1 MNTGHDPAAFHRRA
15 AAFGLGAALT
25 STFGQSIFIGLFGA
39 QIQAGLGITPGQ
51 WGALYGLATAIS
63 GLSMFGL
70 GAMAD
75 RVAAARAIT
84 VALLILAIGATTMAA
99 AQAPWMLALAFF
111 CLRLGGQG
119 LCSHIAIVTA
129 ARHAR
134 KRGRNIAIA
143 AFGFILGEALMPLL
157 VTALL
162 GWTDWRWV
170 WAGAAALVLL
180 GALPLLRLAAA
191 PLPTV
196 LPPQAGAAA
205 HPADVADVAM
215 RRRDLLRH
223 PVFLAA
229 LPVML
234 VFPFVVTTVFVH
246 QGSISA
252 LRGWSPPQVAIA
264 YLCFAGSQAVT
275 TWLAGRLVDHSGAVQ
290 MFRYYLLPLA
300 AGVLIGAYA
309 APELAV
315 WGLYLGLGMGSGCQS
330 VMSGALW
337 AELFGI
343 RRLGL
348 VRGVF
353 TALMVLSTAAS
364 PPLLGMALQNEV
376 PLTLLAAVVAAYAVL
391 VPQLAVRWLRP
402 APALAGN
409 A

>member
-1 MNTGHDPAAFHRRA
+1 MHRRA
-15 AAFGLGAALT
+15 AAFGLAAALT

-39 QIQAGLGITPGQ
+39 QIQAELGLSPSS
-51 WGALYGLATAIS
+51 WGALYGLATGIS
-63 GLSMFGL
+63 GMTMFWL
-70 GAMAD
+70 GALAD

-84 VALLILAIGATTMAA
+84 LALLILATGAATMAV

-134 KRGRNIAIA
+134 LRGRNIAIA
-143 AFGFILGEALMPLL
+143 AFGFILGEATMPLL
-157 VTALL
+157 ITALL

-170 WAGAAALVLL
+170 WAGAGMVVLL
-180 GALPLLRLAAA
+180 GALPLLRQLAA
-191 PLPTV
+191 PLPLAT
-196 LPPQAGAAA
+196 PRAATGTEAAA
-205 HPADVADVAM
+205 TTM

-223 PVFLAA
+223 PAFLAA
-229 LPVML
+229 LPVAL
-234 VFPFVVTTVFVH
+234 VFPFVVTSVFLH

-252 LRGWSPPQVAIA
+252 LRAWSPQQVAIA

-290 MFRYYLLPLA
+290 MFRFYLLPLA
-300 AGVLIGAYA
+300 AGVLIGAF
-309 APELAV
+309 APPHLAV
-315 WGLYLGLGMGSGCQS
+315 WGLYIGLGMGSGCQS

-343 RRLGL
+343 ERLGL

-353 TALMVLSTAAS
+353 TALMVLATAAS
-364 PPLLGMALQNEV
+364 PPLLGLALQNQI
-376 PLTLLAAVVAAYAVL
+376 PLTLMAGIVAIYAVVM
-391 VPQLAVRWLRP
+391 PQIAVRWLRKAPP
-402 APALAGN
+402 AQMANG
-409 A
+409 

>member
-1 MNTGHDPAAFHRRA
+1 MNTPHDRPPSLHRRA
-15 AAFGLGAALT
+15 AAFGLAAALT

-39 QIQAGLGITPGQ
+39 QIQAELGLSPST
-51 WGALYGLATAIS
+51 WGALYGLATGIS
-63 GLSMFGL
+63 GMTMFWL
-70 GAMAD
+70 GALAD

-84 VALLILAIGATTMAA
+84 LALLILAAGAATMAV

-134 KRGRNIAIA
+134 LRGRNIAIA
-143 AFGFILGEALMPLL
+143 AFGFILGEATMPLL
-157 VTALL
+157 ITALL

-170 WAGAAALVLL
+170 WAGAGVVLLL
-180 GALPLLRLAAA
+180 GALPLLRRVAA
-191 PLPTV
+191 PLPLAT
-196 LPPQAGAAA
+196 PPVATGTAAA
-205 HPADVADVAM
+205 ATTM

-223 PVFLAA
+223 PAFLAA
-229 LPVML
+229 LPVAL
-234 VFPFVVTTVFVH
+234 VFPFVVTSVFLH

-252 LRGWSPPQVAIA
+252 LRAWSPQQVAIA

-290 MFRYYLLPLA
+290 MFRFYLLPLA

-309 APELAV
+309 PPHLAV
-315 WGLYLGLGMGSGCQS
+315 WGLYIGLGMGSGCQS

-343 RRLGL
+343 ERLGL

-353 TALMVLSTAAS
+353 TALMVLATAAS
-364 PPLLGMALQNEV
+364 PPLLGLALQNQI
-376 PLTLLAAVVAAYAVL
+376 PLTLLAGVVAAYAV
-391 VPQLAVRWLRP
+391 VMPQIAVRWLRK
-402 APALAGN
+402 APAAQMADG
-409 A
+409 

>member
-1 MNTGHDPAAFHRRA
+1 MNTPHDRPPSLHRRA
-15 AAFGLGAALT
+15 AAFGLAAALT

-39 QIQAGLGITPGQ
+39 QIQAELGLSPST
-51 WGALYGLATAIS
+51 WGALYGLATGIS
-63 GLSMFGL
+63 GMTMFWL
-70 GAMAD
+70 GALAD

-84 VALLILAIGATTMAA
+84 LALLILAAGAATMAV

-134 KRGRNIAIA
+134 LRGRNIAIA
-143 AFGFILGEALMPLL
+143 AFGFILGEATMPLL
-157 VTALL
+157 ITALL

-170 WAGAAALVLL
+170 WAGAGVVLLL
-180 GALPLLRLAAA
+180 GALPLLRRVAA
-191 PLPTV
+191 PLPLAT
-196 LPPQAGAAA
+196 PPAATGTAAA
-205 HPADVADVAM
+205 ATTM

-223 PVFLAA
+223 PAFLAA
-229 LPVML
+229 LPVAL
-234 VFPFVVTTVFVH
+234 VFPFVVTSVFLH

-252 LRGWSPPQVAIA
+252 LRAWSPQQLAIA

-290 MFRYYLLPLA
+290 MFRFYLLPLA

-309 APELAV
+309 PPHLAV
-315 WGLYLGLGMGSGCQS
+315 WGLYIGLGMGSGCQS

-343 RRLGL
+343 ERLGL

-353 TALMVLSTAAS
+353 TALMVLATAAS
-364 PPLLGMALQNEV
+364 PPLLGLALQNQI
-376 PLTLLAAVVAAYAVL
+376 PLTLLAGVVAAYAV
-391 VPQLAVRWLRP
+391 VMPQIAVRWLRK
-402 APALAGN
+402 APAAQMADG
-409 A
+409 

>member
-1 MNTGHDPAAFHRRA
+1 MNTPHDRPPSLHRRA
-15 AAFGLGAALT
+15 AAFGLAAALT

-39 QIQAGLGITPGQ
+39 QIQAELGLSPST
-51 WGALYGLATAIS
+51 WGSLYGLATGIS
-63 GLSMFGL
+63 GMTMFWL
-70 GAMAD
+70 GALAD

-84 VALLILAIGATTMAA
+84 LALLILAAGAATMAV

-134 KRGRNIAIA
+134 LRGRNIAIA
-143 AFGFILGEALMPLL
+143 AFGFILGEATMPLL
-157 VTALL
+157 ITALL

-170 WAGAAALVLL
+170 WAGAGVVLLL
-180 GALPLLRLAAA
+180 GALPLLRRVAA
-191 PLPTV
+191 PLPLAT
-196 LPPQAGAAA
+196 PPAATGTAAA
-205 HPADVADVAM
+205 ATTM

-223 PVFLAA
+223 PAFLAA
-229 LPVML
+229 LPVAL
-234 VFPFVVTTVFVH
+234 VFPFVVTSVFLH

-252 LRGWSPPQVAIA
+252 LRAWSPQQVAIA

-290 MFRYYLLPLA
+290 MFRFYLLPLA

-309 APELAV
+309 PPHLAV
-315 WGLYLGLGMGSGCQS
+315 WGLYIGLGMGSGCQS

-343 RRLGL
+343 ERLGL

-353 TALMVLSTAAS
+353 TALMVLATAAS
-364 PPLLGMALQNEV
+364 PPLLGLALQNQI
-376 PLTLLAAVVAAYAVL
+376 PLTLLAGVVAAYAV
-391 VPQLAVRWLRP
+391 VMPQIAVRWLRK
-402 APALAGN
+402 APAAQMADG
-409 A
+409 

>member
-1 MNTGHDPAAFHRRA
+1 MNNPHDRLPSLHRRA
-15 AAFGLGAALT
+15 AAFGLAAALT

-39 QIQAGLGITPGQ
+39 QIQAELGLSPST
-51 WGALYGLATAIS
+51 WGALYGLATGIS
-63 GLSMFGL
+63 GMTMFWL
-70 GAMAD
+70 GALAD
-75 RVAAARAIT
+75 RVAAGRAIT
-84 VALLILAIGATTMAA
+84 LALLILAAGAATMAV

-134 KRGRNIAIA
+134 LRGRNIAIA
-143 AFGFILGEALMPLL
+143 AFGFILGEATMPLL
-157 VTALL
+157 ITALL

-170 WAGAAALVLL
+170 WAGAGVVLLL
-180 GALPLLRLAAA
+180 GALPLLRRVAA
-191 PLPTV
+191 PLPQAT
-196 LPPQAGAAA
+196 PPVATGTAA
-205 HPADVADVAM
+205 VATTM

-223 PVFLAA
+223 PAFLAA
-229 LPVML
+229 LPVAL
-234 VFPFVVTTVFVH
+234 VFPFVVTSVFLH

-252 LRGWSPPQVAIA
+252 LRAWSPQQVAIA

-290 MFRYYLLPLA
+290 MFRFYLLPLA

-309 APELAV
+309 PPHLAV
-315 WGLYLGLGMGSGCQS
+315 WGLYIGLGMGSGCQS

-343 RRLGL
+343 ERLGL

-353 TALMVLSTAAS
+353 TALMVLATAAS
-364 PPLLGMALQNEV
+364 PPLLGLALQNQI
-376 PLTLLAAVVAAYAVL
+376 PLTLLAGVVAAYAV
-391 VPQLAVRWLRP
+391 VMPQIAVRWLRK
-402 APALAGN
+402 APAAQMADG
-409 A
+409 

>member
-1 MNTGHDPAAFHRRA
+1 MNTPHDRPPSLHRRA
-15 AAFGLGAALT
+15 AAFGLAAALT

-39 QIQAGLGITPGQ
+39 QIQAELGLSPST
-51 WGALYGLATAIS
+51 WGALYGLATGIS
-63 GLSMFGL
+63 GMTMFWL
-70 GAMAD
+70 GALAD

-84 VALLILAIGATTMAA
+84 LALLILAAGAATMAV

-134 KRGRNIAIA
+134 LRGRNIAIA
-143 AFGFILGEALMPLL
+143 AFGFILGEATMPLL
-157 VTALL
+157 ITALL

-170 WAGAAALVLL
+170 WAGAGVVLLL
-180 GALPLLRLAAA
+180 GALPLLRRVAA
-191 PLPTV
+191 PLPLAT
-196 LPPQAGAAA
+196 PPAATGTAAA
-205 HPADVADVAM
+205 ATTM

-223 PVFLAA
+223 PAFLAA
-229 LPVML
+229 LPVAL
-234 VFPFVVTTVFVH
+234 VFPFVVTSVFLH

-252 LRGWSPPQVAIA
+252 LRAWSPQQVAIA

-290 MFRYYLLPLA
+290 MFRFYLLPLA

-309 APELAV
+309 PPHLAV
-315 WGLYLGLGMGSGCQS
+315 WGLYIGLGMGSGCQS

-343 RRLGL
+343 ERLGL

-353 TALMVLSTAAS
+353 TALMVLATAAS
-364 PPLLGMALQNEV
+364 PPLLGLALQNQI
-376 PLTLLAAVVAAYAVL
+376 PLTLLAGVVAAYAV
-391 VPQLAVRWLRP
+391 VMPQIAVRWLRK
-402 APALAGN
+402 APAAQM

>member
-1 MNTGHDPAAFHRRA
+1 MNTPHDRPPSLHRRA
-15 AAFGLGAALT
+15 AAFGLAAALT

-39 QIQAGLGITPGQ
+39 QIQAELGLSPST
-51 WGALYGLATAIS
+51 WGALYGLATGIS
-63 GLSMFGL
+63 GMTMFWL
-70 GAMAD
+70 GALAD

-84 VALLILAIGATTMAA
+84 LALLILAAGAATMAV

-134 KRGRNIAIA
+134 LRGRNIAIA
-143 AFGFILGEALMPLL
+143 AFGFILGEATMPLL
-157 VTALL
+157 ITALL

-170 WAGAAALVLL
+170 WAGAGVVLLL
-180 GALPLLRLAAA
+180 GALPLLRRVAA
-191 PLPTV
+191 PLPLAT
-196 LPPQAGAAA
+196 PPAATGTAAA
-205 HPADVADVAM
+205 ATTM

-223 PVFLAA
+223 PAFLAA
-229 LPVML
+229 LPVAL
-234 VFPFVVTTVFVH
+234 VFPFVVTSVFLH

-252 LRGWSPPQVAIA
+252 LRAWSPQQVAIA

-290 MFRYYLLPLA
+290 MFRFYLLPLA

-309 APELAV
+309 PPHLAV
-315 WGLYLGLGMGSGCQS
+315 WGLYIGLGMGSGCQS

-343 RRLGL
+343 ERLGL

-353 TALMVLSTAAS
+353 TALMVLATAAS
-364 PPLLGMALQNEV
+364 PPLLGLALQNQI
-376 PLTLLAAVVAAYAVL
+376 PLTLLAGVVAAYAV
-391 VPQLAVRWLRP
+391 VMPQIAVRWLRK
-402 APALAGN
+402 APAAQMADG
-409 A
+409 

>member
-1 MNTGHDPAAFHRRA
+1 MNTPHDRPPSLHRRA
-15 AAFGLGAALT
+15 AAFGLAAALT

-39 QIQAGLGITPGQ
+39 QIQAELGLSPST
-51 WGALYGLATAIS
+51 WGALYGLATGIS
-63 GLSMFGL
+63 GMTMFWL
-70 GAMAD
+70 GALAD

-84 VALLILAIGATTMAA
+84 LALLILAAGAATMAV

-111 CLRLGGQG
+111 CLSLGGQG

-134 KRGRNIAIA
+134 LRGRNIAIA
-143 AFGFILGEALMPLL
+143 AFGFILGEATMPLL
-157 VTALL
+157 ITALL

-170 WAGAAALVLL
+170 WAGAGVVLLL
-180 GALPLLRLAAA
+180 GALPLLRRVAA
-191 PLPTV
+191 PLPLAT
-196 LPPQAGAAA
+196 PPAATGTAAA
-205 HPADVADVAM
+205 ATTM

-223 PVFLAA
+223 PAFLAA
-229 LPVML
+229 LPVAL
-234 VFPFVVTTVFVH
+234 VFPFVVTSVFLH

-252 LRGWSPPQVAIA
+252 LRAWSPQQVAIA

-290 MFRYYLLPLA
+290 MFRFYLLPLA

-309 APELAV
+309 PPHLAV
-315 WGLYLGLGMGSGCQS
+315 WGLYIGLGMGSGCQS

-343 RRLGL
+343 ERLGL

-353 TALMVLSTAAS
+353 TALMVLATAAS
-364 PPLLGMALQNEV
+364 PPLLGLALQNQI
-376 PLTLLAAVVAAYAVL
+376 PLTLLAGVVAAYAV
-391 VPQLAVRWLRP
+391 VMPQIAVRWLRK
-402 APALAGN
+402 APAAQMADG
-409 A
+409 